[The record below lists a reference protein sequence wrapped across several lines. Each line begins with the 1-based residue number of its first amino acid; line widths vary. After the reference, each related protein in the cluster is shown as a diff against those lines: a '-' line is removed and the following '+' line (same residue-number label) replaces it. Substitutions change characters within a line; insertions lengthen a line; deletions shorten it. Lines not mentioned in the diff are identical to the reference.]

1 MAPPRRPEI
10 VIGLDVGKSSHRACV
25 VMRDGEVRRATRCH
39 HEPHPGPSASPSSA
53 HHATQAKPKIHSRP
67 NQKRGAPAP
76 ADTPPH
82 YSEATIRLDAKRI
95 SHWARVAN
103 RINEALLNASIVNG
117 RRLRRLLQYYKLSI
131 SHRKRHRA
139 NDTPAL
145 PFSRYQA
152 LQTD

>member
-1 MAPPRRPEI
+1 MVRYAEQPVATMSLTRTLARRLASHITPPKQNQNP
-10 VIGLDVGKSSHRACV
+10 L
-25 VMRDGEVRRATRCH
+25 
-39 HEPHPGPSASPSSA
+39 PP
-53 HHATQAKPKIHSRP
+53 KPKEGRTGASRH
-67 NQKRGAPAP
+67 
-76 ADTPPH
+76 TLH

-117 RRLRRLLQYYKLSI
+117 SRLRRLLQYYKLSI

-139 NDTPAL
+139 NDIPAL

>member
-1 MAPPRRPEI
+1 MVRYAEQPVATMSPTRALARRLAPHITPPKQNP
-10 VIGLDVGKSSHRACV
+10 KSTPAQ
-25 VMRDGEVRRATRCH
+25 T
-39 HEPHPGPSASPSSA
+39 
-53 HHATQAKPKIHSRP
+53 
-67 NQKRGAPAP
+67 KRGAHRRQP
-76 ADTPPH
+76 THPPQ

>member
-10 VIGLDVGKSSHRACV
+10 VIELDVGKSSRWACV

-39 HEPHPGPSASPSSA
+39 YEPHPGPSASPSPA
-53 HHATQAKPKIHSRP
+53 HHATQENQNPLPPKPKEGRTGASRH
-67 NQKRGAPAP
+67 
-76 ADTPPH
+76 TLH

-117 RRLRRLLQYYKLSI
+117 SRLRRLLQYYKLSI

-139 NDTPAL
+139 NDIPAL